1 MKGELLENR
10 IVVLDIQES
19 RNLFASGY
27 FGKPIGI
34 PKPNVNELHV
44 PLILDL
50 IEGCYLQE
58 ISKIKITKNEK
69 IVSLSALIRLCRNEY
84 HNFDKKYQVY
94 KDFREKGY
102 VINPGIKFGC
112 DFAVYQK
119 GPGID
124 HAPYLVQVYN
134 KNDDISSTAVVLAG
148 RLASSVKKQF
158 ILAIPRSKD
167 RIDYLSL
174 EWWRAN

>member
-10 IVVLDIQES
+10 IVVWDIQES

-34 PKPNVNELHV
+34 PKPNVDEINV

-69 IVSLSALIRLCRNEY
+69 RVSLSALIRLCR
-84 HNFDKKYQVY
+84 K
-94 KDFREKGY
+94 
-102 VINPGIKFGC
+102 
-112 DFAVYQK
+112 AVSYTHLTLPTK
-119 GPGID
+119 
-124 HAPYLVQVYN
+124 A
-134 KNDDISSTAVVLAG
+134 
-148 RLASSVKKQF
+148 
-158 ILAIPRSKD
+158 
-167 RIDYLSL
+167 
-174 EWWRAN
+174 

>member
-10 IVVLDIQES
+10 IVVWNIQES
-19 RNLFASGY
+19 RNIFANGY

-34 PKPNVNELHV
+34 PKPNVDEINV

-50 IEGCYLQE
+50 IEGYYLQE
-58 ISKIKITKNEK
+58 VSKIKITKDGK
-69 IVSLSALIRLCRNEY
+69 RVSLSALIRLCRKEY

-112 DFAVYQK
+112 DFAVYER
-119 GPGID
+119 GP
-124 HAPYLVQVYN
+124 
-134 KNDDISSTAVVLAG
+134 
-148 RLASSVKKQF
+148 
-158 ILAIPRSKD
+158 
-167 RIDYLSL
+167 
-174 EWWRAN
+174 

>member
-10 IVVLDIQES
+10 IVVWDIQES

-34 PKPNVNELHV
+34 PKPNVDEINV

-58 ISKIKITKNEK
+58 ISKIKITKNGK
-69 IVSLSALIRLCRNEY
+69 TVSLSALIRLCRNEY

-102 VINPGIKFGC
+102 VTVSYTHLTLPTIL
-112 DFAVYQK
+112 
-119 GPGID
+119 
-124 HAPYLVQVYN
+124 LV
-134 KNDDISSTAVVLAG
+134 
-148 RLASSVKKQF
+148 
-158 ILAIPRSKD
+158 
-167 RIDYLSL
+167 
-174 EWWRAN
+174 

>member
-1 MKGELLENR
+1 MKGDLIENR
-10 IVVLDIQES
+10 IVVWNIKDSQ
-19 RNLFASGY
+19 NLFKHGY

-34 PKPNVNELHV
+34 PKPKTDEINV

-58 ISKIKITKNEK
+58 ISKIKIYKNNKK
-69 IVSLSALIRLCRNEY
+69 ISLNEIIKISKKEY
-84 HNFDKKYQVY
+84 HNFDKKFQVY

-102 VINPGIKFGC
+102 VISPGIKFGC

-124 HAPYLVQVYN
+124 HAPYVVQVYN
-134 KNDDISSTAVVLAG
+134 KSDVITSTGVVLAG
-148 RLASSVKKQF
+148 RLSTSVRKQF
-158 ILAIPRSKD
+158 VLAIPKGKSHV
-167 RIDYLSL
+167 DYLAL
-174 EWWRAN
+174 DWWRA